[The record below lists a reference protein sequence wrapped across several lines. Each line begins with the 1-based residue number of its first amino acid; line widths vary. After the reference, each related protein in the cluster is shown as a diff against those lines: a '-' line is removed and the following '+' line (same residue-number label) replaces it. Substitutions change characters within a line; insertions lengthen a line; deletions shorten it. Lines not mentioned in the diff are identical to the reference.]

1 MPPDRDGVRLL
12 HMLEHSR
19 EAIQLVSGRT
29 RQDLDTD
36 RVLNLALVRL
46 LEIVGEAASGIS
58 ADARS
63 KRAGIPWAEIVGLRN
78 RLIHGYDS
86 VDLDVIWS
94 IASKTCLHLYE
105 SSSRTSI
112 DNATY
117 QHTTR
122 SGHPVGHLFVDR
134 VFGTMIDQR

>member
-46 LEIVGEAASGIS
+46 LEIVGE
-58 ADARS
+58 
-63 KRAGIPWAEIVGLRN
+63 RAGIPWAEIVGLRN

>member
-1 MPPDRDGVRLL
+1 MPRDRDGVRLV

-19 EAIQLVSGRT
+19 EVIQLVAGRT

-36 RVLNLALVRL
+36 RVLSLALVRL

-63 KRAGIPWAEIVGLRN
+63 KRPGIPWAEIVGLRN

-94 IASKTCLHLYE
+94 VVKHDLPALVRELE
-105 SSSRTSI
+105 S
-112 DNATY
+112 DA
-117 QHTTR
+117 
-122 SGHPVGHLFVDR
+122 DR
-134 VFGTMIDQR
+134 

>member
-19 EAIQLVSGRT
+19 EAIQFVSGRT

-36 RVLNLALVRL
+36 RVLSLALVRL
-46 LEIVGEAASGIS
+46 LEIVGEAAAGIS

-63 KRAGIPWAEIVGLRN
+63 KRPGIPWAEIVGLRN

-94 IASKTCLHLYE
+94 IVEQDLPALVRELE
-105 SSSRTSI
+105 S
-112 DNATY
+112 DA
-117 QHTTR
+117 
-122 SGHPVGHLFVDR
+122 DR
-134 VFGTMIDQR
+134 

>member
-1 MPPDRDGVRLL
+1 
-12 HMLEHSR
+12 MLEHSR
-19 EAIQLVSGRT
+19 EAIQLLAGRT

-36 RVLNLALVRL
+36 RVLSLALVRL

-63 KRAGIPWAEIVGLRN
+63 KLPGIPWAEIVGLRN

-94 IASKTCLHLYE
+94 IVEQDLPELVRELEA
-105 SSSRTSI
+105 
-112 DNATY
+112 DA
-117 QHTTR
+117 
-122 SGHPVGHLFVDR
+122 DR
-134 VFGTMIDQR
+134 